1 MTPIELQEYRQKLL
15 KRLEE
20 AANEFAAACQ
30 AVADPFAAKHEGWTV
45 HQLAAHT
52 RDVAVNVYGPRVRR
66 TATEDNPEFKN
77 FDADAWMAA
86 HYHPAEPLDA
96 ILNELTENIRSL
108 VIFLRELPGEA
119 WARQSRHE
127 INGGGFTLQH
137 WVERNLAHIEEHL
150 QSVKNAKSA

>member
-1 MTPIELQEYRQKLL
+1 MMVTTELQEYRQKLL

-20 AANEFAAACQ
+20 AAHEFEAACR
-30 AVADPFAAKHEGWTV
+30 AVGDPFALRYEDWTV

-52 RDVAVNVYGPRVRR
+52 RDVAVNVYGPRARR

-86 HYHPAEPLDA
+86 HYNPAEPIDS
-96 ILNELTENIRSL
+96 ILAELKENITSL
-108 VIFLRELPGEA
+108 VAFLRELPAEA

-127 INGGGFTLQH
+127 IHGDGFTLQL
-137 WVERNLAHIEEHL
+137 WVERNLEHLEEHL
-150 QSVKNAKSA
+150 HSVKNA